1 MAARASDDLLSQR
14 IDDVREDMRAGF
26 VDVRTEMRA
35 GSSDL
40 CADARTSLARRR
52 IAPRDARHRGD
63 TRGQALTGA
72 TPPDA
77 RPLLPESC
85 VRERLQRL
93 AQLRDLVDE
102 RDQVLAGL

>member
-35 GSSDL
+35 GFSDL
-40 CADARTSLARRR
+40 VPRCARRR

-85 VRERLQRL
+85 VGERLQRL